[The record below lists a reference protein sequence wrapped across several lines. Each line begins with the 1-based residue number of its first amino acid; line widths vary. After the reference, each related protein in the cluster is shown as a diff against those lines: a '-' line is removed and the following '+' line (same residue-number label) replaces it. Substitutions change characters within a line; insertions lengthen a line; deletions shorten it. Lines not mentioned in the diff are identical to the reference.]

1 MIELMTTNN
10 EYQQVISEQLVN
22 NGLSQQQ
29 ANAFLE
35 KILQEIQDG
44 KISAEAAY
52 EKLMEVLQGLGVEL
66 SEIKDL
72 IKNNVNYDDIAI
84 LYRTNAQSRT
94 IEEALLREN
103 IPYKIIG
110 SFITPFDLKYDDR
123 VIKKKSI
130 DYGYALSVHKSQ
142 GSTYD
147 TVMVDMGNIMKCL
160 NKIELRQLQ
169 YVAMSRTRKNILL
182 LN

>member
-1 MIELMTTNN
+1 MFCRGFGCVLGFFVLSKNN
-10 EYQQVISEQLVN
+10 DKDILEKL
-22 NGLSQQQ
+22 
-29 ANAFLE
+29 AFLIE
-35 KILQEIQDG
+35 DIRT
-44 KISAEAAY
+44 EAIRC
-52 EKLMEVLQGLGVEL
+52 KD
-66 SEIKDL
+66 IKAKRML
-72 IKNNVNYDDIAI
+72 WKRY
-84 LYRTNAQSRT
+84 
-94 IEEALLREN
+94 
-103 IPYKIIG
+103 YKIIG